1 MKKSLF
7 ILLFISLVV
16 PACLSAAPFA
26 PPGQIDVFSQTGIQL
41 PDNFTTLKV
50 GQTILGTV
58 MDTERLAR
66 SGIKDTRVGDKV
78 QLTLLE
84 GGKLKISVMSVKQEK
99 IIQLEK
105 K

>member
-1 MKKSLF
+1 MKRLLF

-16 PACLSAAPFA
+16 PACLSAAPFSQPGKVDIFV
-26 PPGQIDVFSQTGIQL
+26 PPGQVDLFSQTGIQL
-41 PDNFTTLKV
+41 PDDLNTLKV

-84 GGKLKISVMSVKQEK
+84 GGKL
-99 IIQLEK
+99 
-105 K
+105 